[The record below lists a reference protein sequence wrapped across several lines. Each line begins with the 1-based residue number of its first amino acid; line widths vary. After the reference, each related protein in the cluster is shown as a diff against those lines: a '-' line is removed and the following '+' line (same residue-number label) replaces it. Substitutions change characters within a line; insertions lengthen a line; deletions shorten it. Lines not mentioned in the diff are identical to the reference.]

1 MATMKDIANLV
12 GVSLTTVS
20 NVVHGN
26 YDRVS
31 PQTVQRIL
39 DAIEQLHYV
48 PNMSARAGEPFL
60 PHHRLCRYP

>member
-1 MATMKDIANLV
+1 MATMKDIAGLV

-39 DAIEQLHYV
+39 AAIDELHYV
-48 PNMSARAGEPFL
+48 PNMSAL
-60 PHHRLCRYP
+60 SLIHI